1 MRAMQ
6 LYAPKLEHASY
17 DQAIQLA
24 AAWLVKQQ
32 PKGNED
38 RVGRLTGLV
47 WSGKYK
53 DAVQKAMHD
62 LIATQRSDGGW
73 ADIDTTPSTAFA
85 TGRALVAL
93 RTAGL
98 PVSDGAYQKGVNY
111 LLSTQQENGSWFVR
125 NRSMT
130 FQPYFDS
137 GFPHGFDQW
146 ISAAG
151 TSWATLALSLA
162 APVHTPNA
170 ANEQ

>member
-1 MRAMQ
+1 MAVTMECSKC
-6 LYAPKLEHASY
+6 LSLLLERASY

-24 AAWLVKQQ
+24 AAWLAKQQ

-47 WSGKYK
+47 WSGKHK

-98 PVSDGAYQKGVNY
+98 PVYDGAYQKGVKY
-111 LLSTQQENGSWFVR
+111 LLST
-125 NRSMT
+125 
-130 FQPYFDS
+130 
-137 GFPHGFDQW
+137 
-146 ISAAG
+146 
-151 TSWATLALSLA
+151 
-162 APVHTPNA
+162 
-170 ANEQ
+170 